1 MPKYLFEA
9 KYTVMGVQAVS
20 RSGGT
25 SRASAVAAAAE
36 TVGGRLEAF
45 YFAFGERDAIVIADL
60 PDNAA
65 AAAVALAVNA
75 AGGATVTTTVLLTP
89 SEVDDAAHRT
99 VAYRAPG
106 Q

>member
-9 KYTVMGVQAVS
+9 KYTVTGAQGVTRA
-20 RSGGT
+20 GGT
-25 SRASAVAAAAE
+25 SRAGAVAAAAE
-36 TVGGRLEAF
+36 SVGGRLEAF
-45 YFAFGERDAIVIADL
+45 YFAFGDRDAIVIADL

-65 AAAVALAVNA
+65 AAAVALSVNA

-89 SEVDDAAHRT
+89 SDVDEAARRSVGYH
-99 VAYRAPG
+99 APG